1 MPLVL
6 CATATT
12 KNQWA
17 ETPVCSRALNLWNF
31 SQRSPRATD
40 PASTHS
46 ICRSSISKICN
57 FKKWKYFFIFKVSSK
72 SVSLKAP
79 SRVHSALNIVKA
91 MRQTLR
97 CWSVTKRA
105 ELGRT
110 WSLDVR
116 RRSWRCLTK
125 RKSGSGETLL
135 LSTPPWKEG
144 VAR

>member
-12 KNQWA
+12 KIN
-17 ETPVCSRALNLWNF
+17 E
-31 SQRSPRATD
+31 QRPLCAPELLTSGISAKGAPEPQTQL
-40 PASTHS
+40 PHTASAGAPS
-46 ICRSSISKICN
+46 AKSVILKSENI
-57 FKKWKYFFIFKVSSK
+57 FFIFKVSSK

-79 SRVHSALNIVKA
+79 SRVHSALNIVRA

-116 RRSWRCLTK
+116 SRSWRCLTK